1 MSQYTTYGEFLN
13 QSYRSILEACLA
25 DEAIDTLKI
34 LENKDYLL
42 LRINEL
48 FTEIYVA

>member
-1 MSQYTTYGEFLN
+1 MTNYSTYSEFLN
-13 QSYRSILEACLA
+13 SAYRKILEACLQ

-48 FTEIYVA
+48 FS